1 MCSTE
6 NNSPGQVNSLLCEL
20 TLPMR
25 WVIMW
30 FIPEN
35 FNPLLCVTL
44 LVAVFANC
52 VQLPYPVL

>member
-1 MCSTE
+1 M
-6 NNSPGQVNSLLCEL
+6 NSLLCEL